1 MKWPYELG
9 ASLTTLQSEFD
20 LVVAQF
26 ERPLV
31 QFLHRFVF
39 RTDVALDL
47 AQESFVK
54 AYQNL
59 HRYDSARPF
68 STWLFSIASNLAKD
82 YLRRQGRLV
91 PMDGV
96 DSAAEEAAPLFLR
109 PDRQLQAAEL
119 GAAMEEAV
127 AALPL
132 LLREPLLL
140 RHTAGLSVEETA
152 EALGVSTN
160 VVKVRLF
167 RARQKLQEMLGKE
180 WLGA

>member
-9 ASLTTLQSEFD
+9 ASLPTLQSEFD

-39 RTDVALDL
+39 RADLAVDL

-54 AYQNL
+54 AYENL
-59 HRYDSARPF
+59 HRYDAARPF

-82 YLRRQGRLV
+82 YLRKHGRLV
-91 PMDGV
+91 PMDCLDG
-96 DSAAEEAAPLFLR
+96 ATEASSPVFRR
-109 PDRQLQAAEL
+109 PDRQLEATEL
-119 GAAMEEAV
+119 GAAIEEAV

-140 RHTAGLSVEETA
+140 RHTAGLSIEEIA
-152 EALGVSTN
+152 EALGVTAN

-167 RARQKLQEMLGKE
+167 RARQKLQELLGKE